1 MPVRAKRDVE
11 SGLKRK
17 GFRQD
22 EGDHHWYFYWT
33 AEGKKTTVRTKTSH
47 GSTKDLGDG
56 LLSEMARQVRVTKSQ
71 FLELVDCP
79 MTREQYEGA
88 LVEGGQV

>member
-1 MPVRAKRDVE
+1 MAVRGKREVE
-11 SGLKRK
+11 TGLKRK

-22 EGDHHWYFYWT
+22 DGDHHWYFYWT

-56 LLSEMARQVRVTKSQ
+56 LLKEMARQVRVTKLQ
-71 FLELVDCP
+71 FLELVDCA
-79 MTREQYEGA
+79 MTREEFEGA
-88 LVEGGQV
+88 LMDGGHL

>member
-1 MPVRAKRDVE
+1 ME
-11 SGLKRK
+11 TGLKRK

-22 EGDHHWYFYWT
+22 DGDHHWYFYWT

-56 LLSEMARQVRVTKSQ
+56 LLKEMARQVRVTKLQ
-71 FLELVDCP
+71 FLELVDCA
-79 MTREQYEGA
+79 MTREEFEGA
-88 LVEGGQV
+88 LMDGGHL